1 MEVEIVEEVGFRG
14 FLRMHID
21 IDASKPLPP
30 GLSMSCQVKVRRK
43 IRLSYEGLKDFYMRC
58 GRLGHSRDCLLN
70 PNPRLEMD
78 GLKYDDGM

>member
-1 MEVEIVEEVGFRG
+1 MR
-14 FLRMHID
+14 ID

-30 GLSMSCQVKVRRK
+30 GLSMPCQVMVRRK
-43 IRLSYEGLKDFYMRC
+43 IRLSYEGLKDCCMKC
-58 GRLGHSRDCLLN
+58 GRLGHSKGCLLN